1 MATDTPLC
9 QYLDASFLLC
19 SLEKKASAL
28 GAFQALLTPC
38 DTAFLLQNF
47 GPEKN
52 SKIYS
57 CSNAAKHASTYIQL
71 LGNGICSIL

>member
-9 QYLDASFLLC
+9 QYLDASFMLC

-47 GPEKN
+47 GP
-52 SKIYS
+52 
-57 CSNAAKHASTYIQL
+57 
-71 LGNGICSIL
+71 